1 VQIMSL
7 HISQRNEARL
17 TEEAQRQGVSVDAL
31 IERLMNER
39 AASPPVSGLTGA
51 ALLAV
56 LQASPYRDVDLTPQ
70 RYPLPVRDVVL

>member
-1 VQIMSL
+1 MSI

-17 TEEAQRQGVSVDAL
+17 AEEAQRQGVSVDAL

-39 AASPPVSGLTGA
+39 ATSPPASGPTGA
-51 ALLAV
+51 VLLAV

-70 RYPLPVRDVVL
+70 RYPLPVRDVAL